1 MQKGPFYCTSCHRAV
16 LVRSNV
22 KIFKKDNYNFEIEV
36 AKNVLDDQYR
46 QKSDDGKENICQNC
60 SKNLQK
66 KNPKVPR
73 KSAYNIEMRKKYTNH
88 AEKVGKEMNRT
99 KCLFKT
105 GEKFKKS
112 CQQLPEFICTSC
124 HRMFFMKSVLVF
136 DVNKYELNGPC
147 LRVLDDH
154 YRFKDDDK
162 ENEFICQTCHRDLK
176 KNKLPVQSV
185 ANMLEVPGVPEEL
198 QGLTHLECHCI
209 GLRIPFM
216 MLQAL
221 RKGGLGQIHSPCVN
235 VPATLEPIA
244 KVLPRVPENIDLVLL
259 KFKRMITYKSNYMC
273 DYIRPQKVMTALLWL
288 KENNPHYSHVEI
300 DHAWLEKF

>member
-1 MQKGPFYCTSCHRAV
+1 
-16 LVRSNV
+16 
-22 KIFKKDNYNFEIEV
+22 
-36 AKNVLDDQYR
+36 
-46 QKSDDGKENICQNC
+46 
-60 SKNLQK
+60 
-66 KNPKVPR
+66 
-73 KSAYNIEMRKKYTNH
+73 
-88 AEKVGKEMNRT
+88 MNRT
-99 KCLFKT
+99 KCIFKA

-112 CQQLPEFICTSC
+112 CHQLLEFICTSY
-124 HRMFFMKSVLVF
+124 HRMLFMKSVLVF
-136 DVNKYELNGPC
+136 DVNKYELNAPC

-162 ENEFICQTCHRDLK
+162 GNEFIWQTCHRDLK

-216 MLQAL
+216 MLRAL
-221 RKGGLGQIHSPCVN
+221 RKGGLGQIRGPCIN

-288 KENNPHYSHVEI
+288 KENHPHYSHVEI
-300 DHAWLEKF
+300 DHTWLEKFKGQEISKHIFDTVQNEKMIAIMNY